1 MNENDSNEIIEQ
13 LGISK
18 RLGNSILDEL
28 NQRASETNP
37 LLRKHEDTDNEEE
50 RPAES
55 TPTAHNLVFNKVHN
69 LNFENLTD
77 KDPDFTIHNDPLHK
91 KKYKYSPIKRVPEVN
106 EITKKIRRLKL
117 RSSSN
122 LSSSGGSPEK
132 RTTNASNVEQKTEL
146 APLKTPNFLRPTF
159 NSMNRAKD
167 TSHKVESSRRTYGNL
182 LPPTSRAIPAGKEA
196 VRQDYTKRSIS
207 IQLPRKSPAPPKI
220 SEQRSISDSSS
231 NVFERLYKQTT
242 MSRSNSM
249 AFDQQNRK
257 QLPKSRTMTGLSSV
271 VGDKHRTFPSK
282 HWCKVYTCLIF
293 YIVYSSF

>member
-182 LPPTSRAIPAGKEA
+182 LPPTSRAIPAVKEA
-196 VRQDYTKRSIS
+196 VRQDYTKDLFQSNYLGNR
-207 IQLPRKSPAPPKI
+207 LPRRRYPSRDRFRTALVMYSRGYI
-220 SEQRSISDSSS
+220 SRLLCHDPTRWHLTNRTGSSYQRA
-231 NVFERLYKQTT
+231 E
-242 MSRSNSM
+242 
-249 AFDQQNRK
+249 
-257 QLPKSRTMTGLSSV
+257 P
-271 VGDKHRTFPSK
+271 
-282 HWCKVYTCLIF
+282 
-293 YIVYSSF
+293 